1 MKSIS
6 LAKAFEKSVDGG
18 AQSLLS
24 GAEAVHQETV
34 LLEEPGQMAAA
45 RRGSAYLNVLCLSH

>member
-6 LAKAFEKSVDGG
+6 LAKAFENSVHGG

-24 GAEAVHQETV
+24 AAEAVHQETV
-34 LLEEPGQMAAA
+34 LLEEPGQN
-45 RRGSAYLNVLCLSH
+45 RVKRLQREELLHI